1 MPRKVLLKKVK
12 RIVVKVGTSSVSE
25 KGRLSDKK
33 ILKIVNEINIL
44 RKGGL
49 EVVLVTSGAITA
61 GCATLNKIRAGLS
74 IPEKQA
80 LAAVG
85 QAELI
90 NYYRKLFNKKGINI
104 GQILLTDDDV
114 RHRTRFLNA
123 RNTFNSLMSLDI
135 VPIVNE
141 NDSVV
146 INEIKIGDN
155 DTLSAQVVNIVDAE
169 LLVILSDIK
178 GFYWD
183 LNDPEPV
190 KKVKK
195 ITAEIYKR
203 GGGTSSSC
211 GTGGM
216 FTKLKAAD
224 IIMKSG
230 GMMIIADSTE
240 KNILPRIMA
249 GEEVGTLFIADGG
262 KTLTSRKKWIVS
274 RAAKGRLYLDKGA
287 CEAVIH
293 RKKSLLSSGIRKIDG
308 IFKPGDFVELA
319 DESENIIAKGIVNY
333 SVSELNQALGLK
345 TDKLKII
352 FGDKFLNEVVHRD
365 NLVVFHE
372 E

>member
-25 KGRLSDKK
+25 KGSLSEKK
-33 ILKIVNEINIL
+33 ILKIVNDISIL
-44 RKGGL
+44 RKRGL

-61 GCATLNKIRAGLS
+61 GCATLKKDRSGLS

-90 NYYRKLFNKKGINI
+90 NFYRKLFNKKGINI

-123 RNTFNSLMSLDI
+123 RNTFNTLLALG
-135 VPIVNE
+135 VLPIVNE

-155 DTLSAQVVNIVDAE
+155 DTLSAQVVNIIDAE
-169 LLVILSDIK
+169 LLIILSDIK

-183 LNDPEPV
+183 LSDSEPV
-190 KKVKK
+190 KKIKK
-195 ITAEIYKR
+195 ITSEVYKR
-203 GGGTSSSC
+203 GGGSSSSC

-224 IIMKSG
+224 MILKSG
-230 GMMIIADSTE
+230 GIMVIADSTE
-240 KNILPRIMA
+240 KNILPRIMDG
-249 GEEVGTLFIADGG
+249 GEIGTIFMADNG
-262 KTLTSRKKWIVS
+262 KTLPSRKKWIVS
-274 RAAKGRLYLDKGA
+274 RAAKGRLLLDKGA
-287 CEAVIH
+287 CDAVIH
-293 RKKSLLSSGIRKIDG
+293 RKKSLLSSGIKKIYG
-308 IFKPGDFVELA
+308 IFKPGDFVELI
-319 DESENIIAKGIVNY
+319 DDLENVIAKGIVNY
-333 SVSELNQALGLK
+333 SNHELAEIIGLK
-345 TDKLKII
+345 ALALKDIY
-352 FGDKFLNEVVHRD
+352 GNKFLNEVVHRD